1 MGATGMAWANDANVR
16 AKATAINLVIFAL
29 QVVASHQNKFSE
41 AWPHWV

>member
-29 QVVASHQNKFSE
+29 QVVAPHKDEFS
-41 AWPHWV
+41 AT